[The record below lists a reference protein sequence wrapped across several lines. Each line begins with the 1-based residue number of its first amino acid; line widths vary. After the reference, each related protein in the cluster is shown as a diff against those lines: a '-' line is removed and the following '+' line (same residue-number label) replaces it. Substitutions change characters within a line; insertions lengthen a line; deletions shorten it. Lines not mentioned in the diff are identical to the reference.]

1 MFKYG
6 AIMRNKAFD
15 ENHVLTQAMH
25 LFRHKGFGA
34 ASVKDIEQATG
45 LKTGSIYHSYRDKDG
60 LFRAALDHYNGKV
73 VAGRIERFLPQRGGI
88 AGLRA
93 LFQSLLHEPGGAAD
107 GCLLTNSAIEFGA
120 AEASSRDAV
129 HQGFDLLRD
138 AFERVL
144 AESGTAKPQAVAL
157 RLLVLYQGLLVLV
170 RGGYARGHL
179 AQLIDLEFS
188 NMEQTHDE
196 R

>member
-1 MFKYG
+1 
-6 AIMRNKAFD
+6 MRNKAFD
-15 ENHVLTQAMH
+15 EDHVLTQAMH

-60 LFRAALDHYNGKV
+60 LFQAALDHYNGKV
-73 VAGRIERFLPQRGGI
+73 VAGRMAQFLPPGGGI

-93 LFQSLLHEPGGAAD
+93 LFQSLLHEPGGATD

-120 AEASSRDAV
+120 AETSGRNGV
-129 HQGFDLLRD
+129 HQGFDLLRS

-144 AESGTAKPQAVAL
+144 TEAGAAMPQTAAW

-170 RGGYARGHL
+170 RGGYASGHL

-196 R
+196 C